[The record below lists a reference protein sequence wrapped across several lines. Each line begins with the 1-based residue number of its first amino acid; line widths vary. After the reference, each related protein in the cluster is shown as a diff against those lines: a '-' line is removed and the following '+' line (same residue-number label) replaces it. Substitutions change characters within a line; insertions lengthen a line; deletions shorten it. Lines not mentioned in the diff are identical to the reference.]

1 MMKKT
6 TTTMSGD
13 PMKRAINKASRIEKR
28 GATPTGGVSVKAQAK
43 AVRVYERAQDKVKK
57 RADKVINRLG
67 KIEKRGATPTGG
79 VSLKAQQKAVNVY
92 ERAVKKGKISR

>member
-1 MMKKT
+1 MAMMKK

-28 GATPTGGVSVKAQAK
+28 GATPTGGVSM
-43 AVRVYERAQDKVKK
+43 
-57 RADKVINRLG
+57 
-67 KIEKRGATPTGG
+67 
-79 VSLKAQQKAVNVY
+79 KAQQKAVNVY